1 MNLTATEPK
10 TTLISSFRERIREH
24 FSKGTPGT
32 TSSKR
37 FETISPEELKY
48 LLEPAPLSAFI
59 PEQYGGHGG
68 RISDG
73 LSVLETAS
81 YESLPLSLI
90 LGINGA
96 LFLQPLGRYG
106 NPQLCE
112 RVYRRVINEQ
122 AVGGLM
128 ITEPDYG
135 SEALGMQTSFEPDK
149 NGFRIRG
156 TKHWGGLTGIA
167 DYWVLTARPKN
178 ANGELGRGVGMF
190 LWEKSQGGVHVPE
203 RYNTLGLSM
212 IPYGRNEIDTVV
224 PESNQLK
231 PEATGLRMFL
241 DTLHRSRLQFPGMA
255 MGYLR
260 RLSDDA
266 LAHVKSRV
274 VSGHPLLSYDQVR
287 SRLSGLQARVTT
299 CAAMCVHSVS
309 AARTDRDTSPLA
321 LAANSI
327 KSVVTDFMQSAAQ
340 SALQLFGGNGYRRE
354 HIAARSLA
362 DSRPFQIF
370 EGSNDILYEQITE
383 IITKGMKRAKETNL
397 FKYLRSFD
405 ATSRAAEALRNALDI
420 DLRESLPQRRI
431 VQLGR
436 ALGRVVSLQMLYE
449 LADRGYSSEHISN
462 AEAFLRGQISALLH
476 TFRVDETYAPLDQAG
491 YSGDWLAYVD

>member
-1 MNLTATEPK
+1 
-10 TTLISSFRERIREH
+10 
-24 FSKGTPGT
+24 
-32 TSSKR
+32 
-37 FETISPEELKY
+37 
-48 LLEPAPLSAFI
+48 
-59 PEQYGGHGG
+59 
-68 RISDG
+68 
-73 LSVLETAS
+73 
-81 YESLPLSLI
+81 
-90 LGINGA
+90 
-96 LFLQPLGRYG
+96 
-106 NPQLCE
+106 
-112 RVYRRVINEQ
+112 
-122 AVGGLM
+122 
-128 ITEPDYG
+128 
-135 SEALGMQTSFEPDK
+135 
-149 NGFRIRG
+149 
-156 TKHWGGLTGIA
+156 
-167 DYWVLTARPKN
+167 
-178 ANGELGRGVGMF
+178 
-190 LWEKSQGGVHVPE
+190 
-203 RYNTLGLSM
+203 
-212 IPYGRNEIDTVV
+212 
-224 PESNQLK
+224 
-231 PEATGLRMFL
+231 
-241 DTLHRSRLQFPGMA
+241 
-255 MGYLR
+255 
-260 RLSDDA
+260 
-266 LAHVKSRV
+266 
-274 VSGHPLLSYDQVR
+274 
-287 SRLSGLQARVTT
+287 
-299 CAAMCVHSVS
+299 
-309 AARTDRDTSPLA
+309 
-321 LAANSI
+321 ANSI